1 MKYYFVGIKGSGMA
15 GLALIIKN
23 LGNDVR
29 GADVEHELFTQ
40 YQLIENGIIK
50 TE

>member
-1 MKYYFVGIKGSGMA
+1 MTNVQQLYNK
-15 GLALIIKN
+15 ALIIKN